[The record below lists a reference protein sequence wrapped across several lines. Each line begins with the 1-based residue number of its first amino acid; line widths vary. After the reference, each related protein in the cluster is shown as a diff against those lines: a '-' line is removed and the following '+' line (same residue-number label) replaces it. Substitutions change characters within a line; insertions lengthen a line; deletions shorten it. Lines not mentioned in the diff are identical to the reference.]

1 MLVGYGNPKEEIG
14 GKQKKTSTD
23 NFVDGL
29 KPANEEWLGYKA
41 VRCHTYLLERY
52 VSKTVLPLF
61 LFNCRRWCACHKFDS
76 IYRKYV
82 QPLYLQINLLKN

>member
-1 MLVGYGNPKEEIG
+1 VLVGYGNPKEEIG

-41 VRCHTYLLERY
+41 VLSEGHQD
-52 VSKTVLPLF
+52 VI
-61 LFNCRRWCACHKFDS
+61 H
-76 IYRKYV
+76 IY
-82 QPLYLQINLLKN
+82 